1 MKKAILLASAIL
13 TTTSFAQKQVQVGQ
27 DNIIEE
33 VVWVVGDEPIYRSE
47 VERQIQQMQYEGQE
61 IDGDPYC
68 VIPEMIAVQK
78 LYLHQAKLDTIIVPE
93 SSVNQEVDMRLN
105 YFIEQIGSKEKVEEY
120 FRKPFKEIR
129 EELANNVRDNNIVQ
143 EVQRTLVSDIKVT
156 PAEVRKFY
164 NSLSKDSLPTI
175 PMQVEVQVIALY
187 PRVPQQE
194 IDNVKAQLREFSE
207 QVNSGEREFSTLAI
221 LHSEDPGSALRG
233 GELGFVSKG
242 TLAPEFAAV
251 AFNLND
257 PKRVSKIVETE
268 FGYHIIQLIEKR
280 GDQINCRHIL
290 LKPKVSQKD
299 IIESVNQLDSIRTD
313 ILAKKI
319 TFEEATPYVSQD
331 KDTRYNEGIMS
342 NPQTGSTRF
351 EMSELPQDIAKT
363 IATMEVG
370 DISKPITTIDV
381 KNNKEVVMIVKLR
394 SRREAHRA
402 DLVNDYQ
409 VIASLLEG
417 KKRGEILQNWINQ
430 KRKDTYVRIKDGWRN
445 CEFKYD
451 GWIKQQKQ

>member
-1 MKKAILLASAIL
+1 MKKITMLVSAVLAIS
-13 TTTSFAQKQVQVGQ
+13 SFAQDKVQVGQ
-27 DNIIEE
+27 DNIIDE

-47 VERQIQQMQYEGQE
+47 VERQIQQMQYEGHA

-68 VIPEMIAVQK
+68 VVPEMIAMQK
-78 LYLHQAKLDTIIVPE
+78 LYLHQAKLDTILVPE
-93 SSVNQEVDMRLN
+93 SSVTQEVDMRLN

-129 EELANNVRDNNIVQ
+129 EELADNVRNNNIVQ
-143 EVQRTLVSDIKVT
+143 EVQRTLVSDVKVT
-156 PAEVRKFY
+156 PAEVRKY
-164 NSLSKDSLPTI
+164 YSTLPQDSLPII
-175 PMQVEVQVIALY
+175 PMQVEVQVISLY
-187 PRVPQQE
+187 PQVPQSE
-194 IDNVKAQLREFSE
+194 IDQVKAQLREYSE
-207 QVNSGEREFSTLAI
+207 QVNAGEREFSTLAI
-221 LHSEDPGSALRG
+221 LHSEDPGTAMRG

-257 PKRVSKIVETE
+257 PKKVSKIVETE
-268 FGYHIIQLIEKR
+268 FGFHIIQLIEKR

-299 IIESVNQLDSIRTD
+299 ITEASNQLDSIRTD
-313 ILAKKI
+313 ILAGKI

-331 KDTRYNEGIMS
+331 KDTRYNEGLMS

-351 EMSELPQDIAKT
+351 AMGDLPQDIAKAV
-363 IATMEVG
+363 ATMEVG
-370 DISKPITTIDV
+370 EISKPITTIDV
-381 KNNKEVVMIVKLR
+381 KNNKEVVMLVKLH

-409 VIASLLEG
+409 TIASMLEG
-417 KKRGEILQNWINQ
+417 RKRGQILQDWITKKR
-430 KRKDTYVRIKDGWRN
+430 RDTYVRIKEGWRN

-451 GWIKQQKQ
+451 GWLKID

>member
-1 MKKAILLASAIL
+1 MKKIAII
-13 TTTSFAQKQVQVGQ
+13 TTTLLFIAASVSAQVNH

-47 VERQIQQMQYEGQE
+47 VETQIQQMQYDGTK

-93 SSVNQEVDMRLN
+93 SSVLQEVDMRLN
-105 YFIEQIGSKEKVEEY
+105 YFIDQLGSKEKVEEY
-120 FRKPFKEIR
+120 FRKPIKDIR
-129 EELANNVRDNNIVQ
+129 DELSEYVRNNNIVQ
-143 EVQRTLVSDIKVT
+143 EVQRTLVSDIKVS
-156 PAEVRKFY
+156 PSEVRKYY
-164 NSLSKDSLPTI
+164 NSIPKDSLPTI

-187 PRVPQQE
+187 PQVPQQE
-194 IDNVKAQLREFSE
+194 TDNVKARLREFSE

-221 LHSEDPGSALRG
+221 LHSEDPGTAMRG

-257 PKRVSKIVETE
+257 TKKVSKIVETE

-290 LKPKVSQKD
+290 LKPRVSTSD
-299 IIESVNQLDSIRTD
+299 ITAAVHQLDSVRTD
-313 ILAKKI
+313 IHNGTF
-319 TFEEATPYVSQD
+319 TFEKAAQYISQD
-331 KDTRYNEGIMS
+331 KDTRFNEGLMS
-342 NPQTGSTRF
+342 NPNTGSPRF
-351 EMSELPQDIAKT
+351 EMSELPQDVAK
-363 IATMEVG
+363 AVANLEVG
-370 DISKPITTIDV
+370 EISQPISTIDA
-381 KNNKEVVMIVKLR
+381 KNNKEVVMLVKLR
-394 SRREAHRA
+394 SRRPAHRA
-402 DLVNDYQ
+402 DLANDYQ
-409 VIASLLEG
+409 VIANMLEAE
-417 KKRGEILQNWINQ
+417 KRAEILQNWIDQ
-430 KRKDTYVRIKDGWRN
+430 KRRDTYVRIKEEWRN

-451 GWIKQQKQ
+451 GWIKQR